1 MTRVSGRK
9 LIASPCCH
17 TLYAMTSYMSV
28 NYSSFAFWTDGKRD
42 GSLMPNDSGLRK
54 CQCGNYFLQSQS
66 VMLEIPADDDREF
79 APHVHTSDLINA
91 IATANS
97 EKVEIAARRDYWMH
111 LNDTYREKYCIHR
124 EAEDAQ
130 TDANWQNEW
139 RHANPDD
146 RSIFKNLIDK
156 LRGIK
161 PQLPPLNPNR
171 PFTFPAFQPTTEQA
185 ENMEKLIELL
195 LNSSERLHLEYP
207 IELAELYRELGKFEY
222 AIKLINGI
230 KDEDQDSFSRLL
242 LELSIEKT
250 TAPIR
255 YRG

>member
-1 MTRVSGRK
+1 
-9 LIASPCCH
+9 
-17 TLYAMTSYMSV
+17 
-28 NYSSFAFWTDGKRD
+28 
-42 GSLMPNDSGLRK
+42 
-54 CQCGNYFLQSQS
+54 
-66 VMLEIPADDDREF
+66 
-79 APHVHTSDLINA
+79 
-91 IATANS
+91 
-97 EKVEIAARRDYWMH
+97 MH
-111 LNDTYREKYCIHR
+111 LNDSYRKKYCIHR

-130 TDANWQNEW
+130 TDANWENEW
-139 RHANPDD
+139 RRANSDD

-156 LRGIK
+156 LRRIK
-161 PQLPPLNPNR
+161 PQRPPLNPNR

-195 LNSSERLHLEYP
+195 LNSTERLHLEYP
-207 IELAELYRELGKFEY
+207 IELAELYRELGKFDT

-230 KDEDQDSFSRLL
+230 KGEDQDSFSRLL